1 MICSLEFKPENL
13 GQQKLIKVFLP
24 REQNWLEQ
32 QNVQCSIV
40 QA

>member
-1 MICSLEFKPENL
+1 MICSLEFKPENS
-13 GQQKLIKVFLP
+13 GQQKLIKVLP